1 MPIQAA
7 ANRLKAEITSGK
19 TRSAKPVVEEVKAP
33 VVEEK
38 KKEEAVVPKGGKKGK
53 APAGKKEKAPV
64 VKKIPPTQYEIL
76 MQVGISEEEIP
87 KF

>member
-1 MPIQAA
+1 
-7 ANRLKAEITSGK
+7 
-19 TRSAKPVVEEVKAP
+19 VVEEVKAP

-38 KKEEAVVPKGGKKGK
+38 KEEAAVPKGGKI
-53 APAGKKEKAPV
+53 GKKTDAKKAPV
-64 VKKIPPTQYEIL
+64 VKKTPPTQYEIL

>member
-19 TRSAKPVVEEVKAP
+19 TKSEQPKVEEVKAP

-38 KKEEAVVPKGGKKGK
+38 KEEVVPKGGKAGK
-53 APAGKKEKAPV
+53 KPAGKKAAKEPA
-64 VKKIPPTQYEIL
+64 VKRVPPT
-76 MQVGISEEEIP
+76 
-87 KF
+87 

>member
-1 MPIQAA
+1 M
-7 ANRLKAEITSGK
+7 
-19 TRSAKPVVEEVKAP
+19 KAP

-38 KKEEAVVPKGGKKGK
+38 KDEAAVPKGGKKGK
-53 APAGKKEKAPV
+53 KTDAKKAPV
-64 VKKIPPTQYEIL
+64 VKKTPPTQYEIL